1 MTRMKSFRTVGARDA
16 VLLMLLSLL
25 FALPAWASSHREA
38 PAISDDPAA
47 DNTDVWAWV
56 DTDSPDKLDVVLSY
70 IPLEEPAGGPNF
82 HKFSDDV
89 LYELHLTR
97 GNRSLKPVITYQFR
111 FRTTPVPRFA
121 PDDPNGG
128 LVTVNKVKIGGG
140 KEFFSQ
146 ISGASQTYTVTR
158 IDHDE
163 DCDDDDHHERDDR
176 RARVV
181 ARDVPVAP
189 INYGPRT
196 QAVLKALGLASSA
209 TYDDAFAAT
218 FIKDMGREGR
228 VWAGPRDDGFYVD
241 LGGIFDLANLRPA
254 GKAQDGV
261 AGYNV
266 HTIALEIPIRRL
278 TAGGILPRGPSDRN
292 TIGVWASA
300 SRRAFTIRSADRA
313 TQNFGRWVQV
323 SRQGLP
329 LINEAVIG
337 IQDKDK
343 YNRTTPETDVQ
354 NFGAYFLNPV
364 IVKDAQAVGIYDA
377 LGADYTAFAS
387 NRLDIIDA
395 INLRNYPTPG
405 AHNIPLSATGDVLRV
420 DLGIPSAFPNGRP
433 IPNNRGP
440 AHRDEEQADVT
451 DVLLSLLLTKGTIAI
466 SDGVNH
472 NDKPFLTEFPYLA
485 LPWEGFSQGHGKP
498 AP

>member
-1 MTRMKSFRTVGARDA
+1 
-16 VLLMLLSLL
+16 MLTKKTQL
-25 FALPAWASSHREA
+25 FALAALTLLGAASLPAAASSHREA
-38 PAISDDPAA
+38 PAIADDPAA

-56 DTDSPDKLDVVLSY
+56 DTKTHDKLDVVLSY

-89 LYELHLTR
+89 LYELHITR
-97 GNRSLKPVITYQFR
+97 GNQSLRPVITYQFR
-111 FRTTPVPRFA
+111 FHTTPAPHFS

-128 LVTVNKVKIGGG
+128 LAKVNGVMVGGG

-146 ISGASQTYTVTR
+146 ISGAVQTYTVTR
-158 IDHDE
+158 IDGTGADGDE
-163 DCDDDDHHERDDR
+163 DPAKVHVI
-176 RARVV
+176 AQN
-181 ARDVPVAP
+181 VPVAP

-196 QAVLKALGLASSA
+196 QSVLHALGLASSA

-218 FIKDMGREGR
+218 FTRDLGTEGR

-254 GKAQDGV
+254 GVAQDGV
-261 AGYNV
+261 AGFNT
-266 HTIALEIPIRRL
+266 HTIAMEIPIGKL
-278 TAGGILPRGPSDRN
+278 TANGAVPQGPSDDN
-292 TIGVWASA
+292 TVGVWASA
-300 SRRAFTIRSADRA
+300 SRRKVTVLARDGSAKHL
-313 TQNFGRWVQV
+313 GPWVQV
-323 SRQGLP
+323 SRLALP

-343 YNRTTPETDVQ
+343 YNRTTPETDVK
-354 NFGAYFLNPV
+354 NFAAYFLNPV

-377 LGADYTAFAS
+377 LHADYTLFAS
-387 NRLDIIDA
+387 NRLDIIDT
-395 INLRNYPTPG
+395 INLKNIPTPG
-405 AHNIPLSATGDVLRV
+405 AHDIPLSATGDVLRV
-420 DLGIPSAFPNGRP
+420 DLGIPSGFPNGRP
-433 IPNNRGP
+433 IPNDRGP
-440 AHRDEEQADVT
+440 AHQNEEQADVT
-451 DVLLSLLLTKGTIAI
+451 DVLLSVLLTKGMIVV

-472 NDKPFLTEFPYLA
+472 NDKPYLGDLPYLA